1 MTPQTY
7 ETLAQAAE
15 RTGVSV
21 LTLRRMIAEHKLCG
35 YTIGRRI
42 LRVKPEDVDALLRPT
57 SRFWDTGGAQP

>member
-1 MTPQTY
+1 MTAQIY

-21 LTLRRMIAEHKLCG
+21 LTLRRMIAQHRLCG
-35 YTIGRRI
+35 YTLGRRI

-57 SRFWDTGGAQP
+57 SRFWDTGNEQP